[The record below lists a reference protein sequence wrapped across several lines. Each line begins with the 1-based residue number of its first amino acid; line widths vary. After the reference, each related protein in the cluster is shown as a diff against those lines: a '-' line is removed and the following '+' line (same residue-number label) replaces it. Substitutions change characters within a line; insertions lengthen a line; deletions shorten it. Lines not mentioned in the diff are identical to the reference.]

1 MKKMIWILII
11 VAVLIVLGFALFKE
25 RPELSKTSNVLDG
38 DGMVNPYAIS
48 SFTYYRSSGMV
59 NGHYRVT
66 LEADELTVE
75 ERIGDKTTRKKYI
88 VPDETINE
96 IEKTL
101 YDSDMK
107 KRFGDFPERENSTL
121 DADTISVVV
130 DYCDG
135 AHIEFDSNQE
145 VPDEVWEA
153 VNETM
158 RLLEAI
164 E

>member
-1 MKKMIWILII
+1 M
-11 VAVLIVLGFALFKE
+11 
-25 RPELSKTSNVLDG
+25 
-38 DGMVNPYAIS
+38 
-48 SFTYYRSSGMV
+48 
-59 NGHYRVT
+59 VT

-107 KRFGDFPERENSTL
+107 KRFGDFPERENSTM

-130 DYCDG
+130 DYGDG
-135 AHIEFDSNQE
+135 THIEFDSNQE

-153 VNETM
+153 VNETI
-158 RLLEAI
+158 RLLEVI